1 MLDRIRGSVIRDARL
16 LGWHGCRQASGGRR
30 GPVMR
35 LAPAREIARS
45 VTQLPV
51 SSYFDPELFEHEQ
64 RVLFARGPGYAGHEL
79 MVPEVGDYYTL
90 FWREHAQVLVR
101 NPKGVELLSNV
112 CRHRQALMLKGK

>member
-1 MLDRIRGSVIRDARL
+1 MLDCWVGTDA
-16 LGWHGCRQASGGRR
+16 GKHPADGEDQF
-30 GPVMR
+30 MR

-51 SSYFDPELFEHEQ
+51 SSYSDPELFEHEQ

-79 MVPEVGDYYTL
+79 MVPEAGDYYTL
-90 FWREHAQVLVR
+90 FWREHAQALVR

-112 CRHRQALMLKGK
+112 CRHRQALMLKGKGNVPNI